1 MTEGPTHPSQ
11 ENIPELKERIESN
24 TPPPTS
30 ADPGTPL
37 RLDIRRGT
45 PVVDMRSEIFGSV
58 WGVTRDLCIVRTE
71 HDNFFIAPWQD
82 VALGNIRPDACCLPE
97 PVAEQDR
104 LDYYAQALCNLNHA
118 RGVTDQQPPPELE
131 TAQQFLM
138 KKLKARP

>member
-1 MTEGPTHPSQ
+1 
-11 ENIPELKERIESN
+11 
-24 TPPPTS
+24 
-30 ADPGTPL
+30 
-37 RLDIRRGT
+37 
-45 PVVDMRSEIFGSV
+45 MRSEIFGSV